1 MLPNEDKERLALT
14 LSTCLAI
21 RIDSIDFQLSV
32 SMVSKDNGPV
42 YLHFLLSWEERST
55 LAFMAQMQRFERAY
69 WDFMLNLYKDISSR
83 R

>member
-1 MLPNEDKERLALT
+1 MMNGGPVSQRHAPLPGLSHFMEMDLLLFVSGAMLPNEDKECLALT

-42 YLHFLLSWEERST
+42 YVHFLL
-55 LAFMAQMQRFERAY
+55 L
-69 WDFMLNLYKDISSR
+69 
-83 R
+83 